1 MDAAEPRV
9 RRRGFVVIHT
19 DPGLDLEDESDSA
32 EGVTVRLRITRP
44 KAQRHISATSSR
56 TSATIARRDSSR
68 HSTST
73 SSDTSA
79 SDHQPV
85 KSVTATGIRQRS
97 HSPR

>member
-19 DPGLDLEDESDSA
+19 DPGLEDESDSA

-44 KAQRHISATSSR
+44 KARRHISATSSR